1 MAIRQ
6 VKEGWLL
13 GYREYT
19 AQSEAPEPFHLWTG
33 MSVLSAA
40 LRRHVSIDQGY
51 YTVFP
56 NLYVVLVAP
65 PGACKKSV
73 AINIGLRLAR
83 KVQGMNIESNK
94 MTPASLIHTLNNGVI
109 TLQQAYLSSQPQGKK
124 LTPEEQAQQDAVLKQ
139 IKLKMEC
146 SAMLVSTEFSVMLGA
161 DSTQNG
167 MLALLTDLY
176 DSPERWSYKT
186 MARGVEEIHNVFLSI
201 LAATTPD
208 WLGNSIPA
216 DAIGGGFTSRIL
228 FCAQTQKRHDNPRPK
243 LTQKEIDLEKRLVED
258 LNTIAGLRGQVNL
271 TAKAEAFYDAW
282 YRGRNKREIDD
293 ERFWGYL
300 ERKPD
305 HLLKIAIIIALSFSN
320 ELVIDEQHFKMAL
333 ELLARL
339 EQRMPD
345 AFIGVGKASGKDIIR
360 LVKQIEEAG
369 GQIEYTELM
378 RKNYRHLNSQELDLV
393 LQTMV
398 AAGMLHQAI
407 AGKTRI
413 LVLNTPKAKA
423 ATS

>member
-1 MAIRQ
+1 MGSRAI
-6 VKEGWLL
+6 KEGWLL

-40 LRRHVSIDQGY
+40 LRRHVWINQGY
-51 YTVFP
+51 YVVYP

-73 AINIGLRLAR
+73 AINIGLRIAR
-83 KVQGMNIESNK
+83 KVPGLNIESNK
-94 MTPASLIHTLNNGVI
+94 MTPASLIHTLNSGVI
-109 TLQQAYLSSQPQGKK
+109 TATQAMKQAAKTPQ
-124 LTPEEQAQQDAVLKQ
+124 TPEEKALEEKLIKA

-243 LTQKEIDLEKRLVED
+243 LTQKEADLEKRLVED
-258 LNTIAGLRGQVNL
+258 LTRISEIKGEVVL
-271 TAKAEAFYDAW
+271 TDAAEKFYDEW
-282 YRGRNKREIDD
+282 YRNRNRREIED

-305 HLLKIAIIIALSFSN
+305 HLLKIAIIIAVSFSDD
-320 ELVIDEQHFKMAL
+320 LVVDEIHFKMGL
-333 ELLARL
+333 EMLNRL
-339 EQRMPD
+339 EQRMSD
-345 AFIGVGKASGKDIIR
+345 AFIGVGKASGKDIVRI
-360 LVKQIEEAG
+360 VKQIEEAG
-369 GQIEYTELM
+369 GRLDYTELM
-378 RKNYRHLNSQELDLV
+378 RKNYRHLNSQELELV
-393 LQTMV
+393 LATMA
-398 AAGMLHQAI
+398 AAGMVIQTI
-407 AGKTRI
+407 QGKTRTI
-413 LVLNTPKAKA
+413 VLNAFAKKA
-423 ATS
+423 ATP

>member
-1 MAIRQ
+1 MASRQ
-6 VKEGWLL
+6 IPEGWLL

-40 LRRHVSIDQGY
+40 LRRHVFISQGY
-51 YTVFP
+51 HRVHP

-65 PGACKKSV
+65 PGACKKSS
-73 AINIGLRLAR
+73 ALNIGLDIAR
-83 KVQGMNIESNK
+83 KIPGLNIESNK
-94 MTPASLIHTLNNGVI
+94 MTPASLIHTLNHGVMTVTQGI
-109 TLQQAYLSSQPQGKK
+109 QAQAQGKK
-124 LTPEEQAQQDAVLKQ
+124 LSPEEQKIQDALIKSV
-139 IKLKMEC
+139 KLKMEC

-161 DSTQNG
+161 DSAQSG

-176 DSPERWSYKT
+176 DCPTRWSYKT

-243 LTQKEIDLEKRLVED
+243 LTQKETDLQKRLVED
-258 LNTIAGLRGQVNL
+258 LERISQIKGEVVL
-271 TAKAEAFYDAW
+271 TQAAEEFYDKW
-282 YRGRNKREIDD
+282 YRGRNKREIED

-305 HLLKIAIIIALSFSN
+305 HLLKIATIIALSFSD
-320 ELVIDEQHFKMAL
+320 ELVIDEAHFKMGL
-333 ELLARL
+333 ELLNRL

-345 AFIGVGKASGKDIIR
+345 AFIGVGKASGKDIVRI
-360 LVKQIEEAG
+360 VKQIEDAG
-369 GQIEYTELM
+369 NIIEFSELM
-378 RKNYRHLNSQELDLV
+378 KKNYRHLNSQEMELV

-398 AAGMLHQAI
+398 AAGMAVITLQGRTKVVQLNI
-407 AGKTRI
+407 AK
-413 LVLNTPKAKA
+413 VKA
-423 ATS
+423 ATI